1 MSESESLGG
10 SSASTTT
17 TAGSD
22 EYTMSQIFGTAGRP
36 IPLSTFAGVAIPNSW
51 GSAVSQPMLA
61 GSFGLAPTPPPV
73 IQENFLVI
81 LGLSGD
87 FTGDSRTIRYGF
99 SAIRARMK

>member
-10 SSASTTT
+10 SSAST

-36 IPLSTFAGVAIPNSW
+36 IPLSTFGATIPNSW

-73 IQENFLVI
+73 IQEV
-81 LGLSGD
+81 G
-87 FTGDSRTIRYGF
+87 
-99 SAIRARMK
+99 